1 LKATRRNGQRLAEAF
16 GQMRSLKITQPDE
29 LQWSLPRAITKR
41 ASKNARI
48 DYRPGVLIA
57 SLAFN
62 LGWTLD
68 KRVAEVQ
75 CCLYR

>member
-1 LKATRRNGQRLAEAF
+1 MESAK
-16 GQMRSLKITQPDE
+16 
-29 LQWSLPRAITKR
+29 AITKR

-48 DYRPGVLIA
+48 DYRAGVLLA

-68 KRVAEVQ
+68 KRVAEVE
-75 CCLYR
+75 CCFYR

>member
-1 LKATRRNGQRLAEAF
+1 MESAK
-16 GQMRSLKITQPDE
+16 
-29 LQWSLPRAITKR
+29 AITKR

-48 DYRPGVLIA
+48 DYRAGVLVA

-68 KRVAEVQ
+68 KRVAEVE
-75 CCLYR
+75 CCFYR